1 MNENEKPRLQ
11 AATLA
16 TLKVVRKA
24 DFGVFLD
31 GGTGQTAQHRL
42 TDRPHLCPR
51 SDNAR
56 LSPACGA

>member
-1 MNENEKPRLQ
+1 MSENEKPRLQ

-31 GGTGQTAQHRL
+31 GGTGQTSDDVLLHQGQQS
-42 TDRPHLCPR
+42 RPV
-51 SDNAR
+51 
-56 LSPACGA
+56 